1 MNFPKIWFWLRTQ
14 TNNEKGVIYFRI
26 YINGTDTNGGHSTK
40 IKANQKEWLQEQQ
53 QISHTNKRAKV
64 HNNILCTIESDL
76 LAYWNTLGK
85 DRVSLTANDFY
96 KGYSE
101 TLCPKNLPTMQDVW
115 NEYIEVIKKRVKA
128 DKVTNA
134 TYIAWCTTK
143 NNFYKFLEFEAM
155 PKMRVNQIRQSDFE
169 KLELFYLNELQFENN
184 YCSKQLAMIKT
195 VMQYAKQKD
204 YIISNPF
211 EGMTKKRVQK
221 PIKYL
226 SNNEIELIENFK
238 SKNATLQK
246 VADFFIFQLC
256 TGLDYVDILEL
267 KENHLISDN
276 KGKWIVK
283 QRHKTIGLEY
293 PFFANIPLF
302 IFPKCLEIIEKYK
315 GIENLPKMT
324 NQRLNFY
331 LKCICEI
338 LKIEKPISTK
348 YSRRTF
354 AMRMLNEKGF
364 SKEAV
369 GVMLGDRD
377 LKIVENHY
385 AQANK
390 QRVEIELTK
399 LGL

>member
-1 MNFPKIWFWLRTQ
+1 MKFPKIWFWLRTQ

-26 YINGTDTNGGHSTK
+26 YLNGTD
-40 IKANQKEWLQEQQ
+40 
-53 QISHTNKRAKV
+53 
-64 HNNILCTIESDL
+64 
-76 LAYWNTLGK
+76 GK
-85 DRVSLTANDFY
+85 DRCNLTANDFY
-96 KGYSE
+96 SGYLQM
-101 TLCPKNLPTMQDVW
+101 LCPKQTPTVQDILT
-115 NEYIEVIKKRVKA
+115 EYLEIVKRKVSAK
-128 DKVTNA
+128 KVTNS
-134 TYIAWCTTK
+134 TYIAWCTAK
-143 NNFYKFLEFEAM
+143 NNFSKFLEYEVL
-155 PKMRVNQIRQSDFE
+155 PKMKINQIKQSDFE
-169 KLELFYLNELQFENN
+169 KLELFYLNELHFENN

-195 VMQYAKQKD
+195 VMQYAKMKD

-211 EGMTKKRVQK
+211 DGMTKKKVQK

-226 SNNEIELIENFK
+226 SNKEIELFENFT
-238 SKNATLQK
+238 SSNSTLQK

-267 KENHLISDN
+267 NQNHLVTDD
-276 KGKWIVK
+276 KGIWIVK
-283 QRHKTIGLEY
+283 QRHKTIALEY

-302 IFPKCLEIIEKYK
+302 VFPKCIEIMQKYK

-331 LKCICEI
+331 LKCICTI

-369 GVMLGDRD
+369 GVMLGYRD
-377 LKIVENHY
+377 LKIVEYHY

-390 QRVEIELTK
+390 QRVEMELAK
-399 LGL
+399 LGIIATPLPAVENV